1 MSKRS
6 KGQLTLHK
14 APNQFGMRG
23 LGKLVNLKK
32 VTPARKIP
40 EISFLWETSEGLKMR
55 ICDMATPHLLNAIAL
70 VRRGESIGKNG
81 TPTKKYEEPTN
92 RVQISDNNFIKID
105 GQLVGRIVA
114 VIHDRIVMSDIQDEN
129 DMDAIR
135 RNAGA
140 IQALI
145 ESGKPQAETP
155 AVEITTIRFKGDN
168 YGESHLK
175 EMELDLRDIHYLS
188 QLPIYAYMILDAARR
203 GFQVIE

>member
-14 APNQFGMRG
+14 QQFAMKG
-23 LGKLVNLKK
+23 LGKMVNLKR

-40 EISFLWETSEGLKMR
+40 EISFMWTTSEGLQMR

-81 TPTKKYEEPTN
+81 TPAKKYEEPRTG
-92 RVQISDNNFIKID
+92 RVFINSSNGLMID
-105 GQLVGRIVA
+105 GRQVGTIVANVAGRILLA
-114 VIHDRIVMSDIQDEN
+114 NIEDQN

-135 RNAGA
+135 LNAQEVQDA
-140 IQALI
+140 V
-145 ESGKPQAETP
+145 EGKPQAETP